1 MMMVRMSSLSFACS
15 IVTCLSA
22 VGLFFDISVFEHIRS
37 TSSSTIFHQNKTYT
51 TKTTEVPGLVPPTRD
66 EPQGV
71 RVEQQEG
78 VSIEQHLDSPPKQSP
93 KNDTNK
99 HVEGTIN
106 NHLPK
111 PFHFCTKKVVYFD
124 KSQRFPVQYQCI
136 GEHYDEF
143 GRVLHSLADTLPE
156 PMGRRDFPMA
166 SDRNVL
172 VLGNSHTRQLISSLI
187 CQYMEKVVAS
197 NATDSTNARFANN
210 STIVSLTNS
219 AILDSPDWTAL
230 IEKRFRR
237 PLNSYDGIVLGK
249 LNSNQGSKPPKLRD
263 VAKVYK
269 GPVVYVSMFARYGNS
284 ELTESIH
291 FINTVKNIRHNL
303 STISGRKYIDR
314 MKMECGAMDVN
325 SEGPCYEDSDKNVSR
340 VANSM
345 HRCVGAKG
353 GHPDLI
359 AWEVAEKLNAL

>member
-22 VGLFFDISVFEHIRS
+22 VGLFFDISVFEHMLS

-51 TKTTEVPGLVPPTRD
+51 TKTEVPGLVPPTD
-66 EPQGV
+66 
-71 RVEQQEG
+71 
-78 VSIEQHLDSPPKQSP
+78 VSIEQHLDSPPEQSP

-99 HVEGTIN
+99 NVDGNIN

-143 GRVLHSLADTLPE
+143 ARVLHSLADTLPE

-172 VLGNSHTRQLISSLI
+172 VVGNSHTRQMISSLI
-187 CQYMEKVVAS
+187 CQYKEKVVEFGAKVVAS
-197 NATDSTNARFANN
+197 NATDSTNVRFANN
-210 STIVSLTNS
+210 STIVSITNS
-219 AILDSPDWTAL
+219 AILDSPDWVAL

-263 VAKVYK
+263 VAKVYS

-303 STISGRKYIDR
+303 STISGRKYIDK
-314 MKMECGAMDVN
+314 MKMECGAMNVN
-325 SEGPCYEDSDKNVSR
+325 SAGPCYEDSDKNVSR
-340 VANSM
+340 AANSM